1 MPLILDSF
9 WRAALY
15 CVRPRVIVLSL
26 LPLVLMVALSMGLGY
41 FYWDAALDLVR
52 GWLESFSGINLVW
65 QWLDSVGVGRL
76 KSVLAPL
83 LVVLGVTPVIVV
95 VCMLCVAQLMT
106 PALVTLVADNRFP
119 DLEARE
125 GANWSTSLAWALFS
139 SLLAG
144 MAMLMSVPL
153 WLLPPLVLLL
163 PPLIWGWL
171 TYRVMAFDAM
181 ARHASKEERSALFKR
196 HSGSLLLMGVIAGY
210 LGASPSAVWA
220 LGTGYAPAFIF
231 LVPLAIW
238 IYTLVFAF
246 AALWFVHYCLAALQ
260 ALRAEVPS
268 RFAGDTVDMPTATHS
283 AAALAPASP
292 APPIW
297 KDAE

>member
-1 MPLILDSF
+1 MPLLLDSF

-15 CVRPRVIVLSL
+15 CARPRVIVLSL
-26 LPLVLMVALSMGLGY
+26 LPLALMVLLSMGLGY
-41 FYWDAALDLVR
+41 LYWDQALDSVR
-52 GWLESFSGINLVW
+52 GWLESFASINLVW

-83 LVVLGVTPVIVV
+83 LVVFAVTPLIVV

-106 PALVTLVADNRFP
+106 PALVTLVAENRFP
-119 DLEARE
+119 HLQARQ
-125 GANWSTSLAWALFS
+125 GASWSAGLAWALFS

-144 MAMLMSVPL
+144 MAMLISVPL
-153 WLLPPLVLLL
+153 WLVPPLVLLL

-171 TYRVMAFDAM
+171 TYRVMAFDAL
-181 ARHASKEERSALFKR
+181 AHHASKEERALIFKR
-196 HSGSLLLMGVIAGY
+196 HSGSLLLMGVITGY

-220 LGTGYAPAFIF
+220 LGTGFLPAFIL

-246 AALWFVHYCLAALQ
+246 ASLWFVHYGLAALQ
-260 ALRAEVPS
+260 ALRAEAAAP
-268 RFAGDTVDMPTATHS
+268 FAGDTVDMPAAS
-283 AAALAPASP
+283 AAALAVANPS
-292 APPIW
+292 PPIW